1 MTVKQKVTYTVEYDS
16 STDTLS
22 DKLNLLLDNIIN
34 LILRNNSELT
44 ELTRIDY
51 GSDEMTRCAFV

>member
-51 GSDEMTRCAFV
+51 R